1 MKESPM
7 LDRTTHLQVSGRIT
21 DRHAEAR
28 ARRLEAEAAA
38 SGGRGDRAIWL
49 TDRLHAIRRSAGAAL
64 HRVRPSGVRPG
75 TTLTPT
81 RYRA

>member
-1 MKESPM
+1 M

-28 ARRLEAEAAA
+28 ARRLEAEAAP
-38 SGGRGDRAIWL
+38 SGGRADRAIGL
-49 TDRLHAIRRSAGAAL
+49 TDRVHAMRHSARAAL
-64 HRVRPSGVRPG
+64 HRVRPTGVRPG
-75 TTLTPT
+75 TTLTQS

>member
-1 MKESPM
+1 M
-7 LDRTTHLQVSGRIT
+7 LDRTTHLQVPGRMA
-21 DRHAEAR
+21 DRHAEAH
-28 ARRLEAEAAA
+28 ARRLEAEASH

-49 TDRLHAIRRSAGAAL
+49 SDRVHAMRRTAGAAL
-64 HRVRPSGVRPG
+64 HRVRPAGVRPG